1 MGAEWALEFFQYF
14 LCYVPHNIKK
24 KGGGGDLDQSRNSM
38 EHEMGSDSRVTR
50 TDK

>member
-24 KGGGGDLDQSRNSM
+24 KGGDLDQSRNSM